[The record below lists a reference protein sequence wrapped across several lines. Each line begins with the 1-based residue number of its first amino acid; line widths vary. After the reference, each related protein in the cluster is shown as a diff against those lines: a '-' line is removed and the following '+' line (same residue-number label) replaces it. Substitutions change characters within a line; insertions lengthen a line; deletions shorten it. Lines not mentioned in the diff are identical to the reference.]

1 MKGSKIWLIIATVLM
16 ISGLGLAAVGTA
28 NGGSWRFK
36 IKNFKVT
43 TKADNDY
50 VTKTINYDDSEAFK
64 KIIVDS
70 STIDINIRKGDGYS
84 VTYFVPED
92 SIPEISNN
100 NGVLDIN
107 TTEDNGI
114 TFFDFTFMDFDD
126 NNPYITITTPYEDAT
141 DFKVKTSTGDITV
154 TDMNFEGEV
163 KSSTGDIKITR
174 GSLGY
179 VDILTSTGD
188 ITVDNIKSVSISAN
202 TSTGETRLINS
213 SVSEKLYVDTSTGD
227 VELIDDTLGRFEVE
241 GSTSDVKVNN
251 SEIGKVKISVSTGEV
266 ELGLKGD
273 EADYSFDLHSS
284 TGDIRIGKDEYE
296 DNLVRERNTDNSVYV
311 HTSTGDIDIDFNK

>member
-1 MKGSKIWLIIATVLM
+1 M

-36 IKNFKVT
+36 IRNFKVT

-107 TTEDNGI
+107 TTEDNGF

-126 NNPYITITTPYEDAT
+126 NNPYITITTPYEDYT
-141 DFKVKTSTGDITV
+141 DFKVKTSTGDVTV
-154 TDMNFEGEV
+154 TDVKFEGEI
-163 KSSTGDIKITR
+163 KASTGDIRINS
-174 GSLGY
+174 GELGY
-179 VDILTSTGD
+179 VDITTSTGD
-188 ITVDNIKSVSISAN
+188 ITVDKIKSVSITAN

-213 SVSEKLYVDTSTGD
+213 SVSEKLFINTSTGD
-227 VELIDDTLGRFEVE
+227 IELSNDTLGRFEVE
-241 GSTSDVKVNN
+241 GSTSDVTVNN
-251 SEIGKVKISVSTGEV
+251 SEIDKVKISVSTGEV
-266 ELGLKGD
+266 SLGLKGD
-273 EADYSFDLHSS
+273 ETDYSLDLHSS
-284 TGDIRIGKDEYE
+284 TGDIEIGNDEY
-296 DNLVRERNTDNSVYV
+296 DKNLVREKNTANTIYV

>member
-1 MKGSKIWLIIATVLM
+1 M

-28 NGGSWRFK
+28 SGGTWRFK
-36 IKNFKVT
+36 IRNFKVT

-50 VTKTINYDDSEAFK
+50 VTKTINYEASEAFK

-70 STIDINIRKGDGYS
+70 NTIDINIQKGDGYS

-107 TTEDNGI
+107 TTEDNGF

-126 NNPYITITTPYEDAT
+126 NNPYITITTPYEDYT
-141 DFKVKTSTGDITV
+141 DFKIKTSTGDIAV
-154 TDMNFEGEV
+154 TDVKFEGEI
-163 KSSTGDIKITR
+163 KASTGDIRINS
-174 GSLGY
+174 GELGY
-179 VDILTSTGD
+179 VDITTSTGD
-188 ITVDNIKSVSISAN
+188 ITVDKIKSVSITAN

-213 SVSEKLYVDTSTGD
+213 SVSEKLFINTSTGD
-227 VELIDDTLGRFEVE
+227 IELSNDTLGRFEVE

-251 SEIGKVKISVSTGEV
+251 SEIAKVKISVSTGEV

-284 TGDIRIGKDEYE
+284 TGDIEIGNDEY
-296 DNLVRERNTDNSVYV
+296 DKNLVREKNTANTIYV